1 MDRLIVIWHLPIFN
15 MIIKGYLKIT
25 YRIILGLILDT
36 RINDELILNE
46 HINGKM
52 FLMSFAT
59 I

>member
-1 MDRLIVIWHLPIFN
+1 